1 MLFRSADRLTK
12 PIINLIGASEDISK
26 GNLDTKVPE
35 IEETDEEFIKLNENF
50 NNMISR
56 LKEQQNK
63 LLVAE
68 RYSAWETVARKLA
81 HEIKNPLTPIQLS
94 IDRLKD
100 KFEKKIS
107 DGQEEFVNY
116 LSTINRQIK
125 DIENLVNEFSSFARM
140 PNPVMKKQNLCEI
153 IKRAVDFYKLST
165 GTNIKIN
172 SSDTKV
178 FMSCDEEQ
186 IYRAFIN
193 LIKNAEDSIVEK
205 QEKDKQFKGKID
217 IEIVKNNHY
226 INVDIVDN
234 GIGIKDT
241 SHIMTPY
248 FTTKKQGTGLGLP
261 IVNKI
266 INEHGG
272 ELKIENNN
280 PGAIVK
286 VTFPIL

>member
-1 MLFRSADRLTK
+1 
-12 PIINLIGASEDISK
+12 
-26 GNLDTKVPE
+26 
-35 IEETDEEFIKLNENF
+35 
-50 NNMISR
+50 
-56 LKEQQNK
+56 
-63 LLVAE
+63 
-68 RYSAWETVARKLA
+68 
-81 HEIKNPLTPIQLS
+81 
-94 IDRLKD
+94 
-100 KFEKKIS
+100 
-107 DGQEEFVNY
+107 
-116 LSTINRQIK
+116 
-125 DIENLVNEFSSFARM
+125 
-140 PNPVMKKQNLCEI
+140 
-153 IKRAVDFYKLST
+153 
-165 GTNIKIN
+165 
-172 SSDTKV
+172 
-178 FMSCDEEQ
+178 MSCDEEQ

-286 VTFPIL
+286 ATFPIL